1 MHHQLSPAFSRI
13 CPACGRRV
21 PTKVAACRCG
31 EALDTPSETVAG
43 SPPSTVTD
51 LEPSERSERR
61 RSPLSLV
68 AVSVVVATVS
78 GAAVFLAMRQS
89 TPAVSPDAAAVTPA
103 PRPPVRAMA
112 QPTDEGQ
119 IAEPV
124 PAVEPTGA
132 SAVAAAVDAALIEA
146 PVTATGAAGTV
157 SSAPPTKAA
166 ALAATAPLEDVISR
180 SMPAVVRV
188 EAGGGFGSGF
198 YVAPD
203 TILTN
208 VHVVGGSSSVTIR
221 RIDGST
227 ISARVDSTAPEFDI
241 AIVRIGTPDPAQ
253 PTLTMGSGIQA
264 RAGQEIIALGT
275 PLGLQNTV
283 TRGIVSAVR
292 AVNGV
297 TLVQTDA
304 AINPGNSG
312 GPLLDRTGSVIGI
325 ATMGMRSA
333 VAQGLSFGVA
343 IDHAQA
349 LLAGRRPT
357 ASGTPVASLTQT
369 MNARQGVSEADVARE
384 ASTRTY
390 EQVIAATSR
399 RADELDGR
407 WRTLKGAC
415 YEGRVAGSFDRE
427 WFAFWEPRAM
437 QGAVSPGCGQMF
449 SDIRRAA
456 EDIRAAV
463 LGAEEGARRAGVYPG
478 RRRDILKR
486 YRLENSGW
494 ER

>member
-1 MHHQLSPAFSRI
+1 MNDQLSPAFSRM

-21 PTKVAACRCG
+21 PNKVAACRCG
-31 EALDTPSETVAG
+31 EALDTPSDEVEA
-43 SPPSTVTD
+43 SSPSTGRD
-51 LEPSERSERR
+51 RDPSERR
-61 RSPLSLV
+61 RSPLSIV
-68 AVSVVVATVS
+68 AVTVVVAAVS
-78 GAAVFLAMRQS
+78 GATVFLSMRQP
-89 TPAVSPDAAAVTPA
+89 TPAVSPDGTAVTPA
-103 PRPPVRAMA
+103 ARPPVRAMA
-112 QPTDEGQ
+112 QPADEVQ
-119 IAEPV
+119 IAA
-124 PAVEPTGA
+124 PAPAADLTAALTIV
-132 SAVAAAVDAALIEA
+132 AAVDAAVSQA
-146 PVTATGAAGTV
+146 PVNTIGAAGT
-157 SSAPPTKAA
+157 SPGAPAASAA

-188 EAGGGFGSGF
+188 EAGGGYGSGF
-198 YVAPD
+198 FVAPD

-221 RIDGST
+221 RNDGST

-241 AIVRIGTPDPAQ
+241 AIVRIGSPDPAQ

-292 AVNGV
+292 VVNGV

-312 GPLLDRTGSVIGI
+312 GPLLDRSGSVIGI

-349 LLAGRRPT
+349 LLAGRRPA

-369 MNARQGVSEADVARE
+369 MNARPGVTDDDVARE
-384 ASTRTY
+384 ASTRSY
-390 EQVIAATSR
+390 EEVIAATAR
-399 RADELDGR
+399 RADDLDGR
-407 WRTLKGAC
+407 WRSFKNVC
-415 YEGRVAGSFDRE
+415 YEGRVARSFERE

-437 QGAVSPGCGQMF
+437 QGAVSPGCGQVF
-449 SDIRRAA
+449 SDIRRSA
-456 EDIRAAV
+456 EDIRSAV
-463 LGAEEGARRAGVYPG
+463 LGAEEGARQAGVYPG

-486 YRLENSGW
+486 YRLEYSGW
-494 ER
+494 DR